1 MSPTARVIY
10 YLKRHRQG
18 SQMFYTPQGNNSGY
32 LWENFPM
39 RLPDWR
45 AKLIAVRVKRSRFAS
60 SVSILGFP
68 KDFSILFL
76 YLLLALDSKTKI
88 YQALK
93 KDKKTVFSLFVG
105 SVVIYQTR
113 SSVFDILLPSISGKA
128 VLQFLNMARRHHK
141 GKKTGRRKIK
151 CGFCLIHLIEIVL
164 FLFG

>member
-10 YLKRHRQG
+10 YLKSHRQG

-93 KDKKTVFSLFVG
+93 KGQKDCLFVVCWKRCNISNREFCVWYITSIDFRQSCLTVFKHGEETSQRKKDW
-105 SVVIYQTR
+105 QT
-113 SSVFDILLPSISGKA
+113 
-128 VLQFLNMARRHHK
+128 
-141 GKKTGRRKIK
+141 
-151 CGFCLIHLIEIVL
+151 
-164 FLFG
+164 